1 MTRKGTVGMVDDISS
16 RADLLSRIAKR
27 NLVCGVVGL
36 GYVGLPLA
44 VVLAQAGYTVV
55 GVDAQSS
62 KVLSVNEGHSYIPD
76 ISSELLMS
84 LVALGALR
92 ASDTYEVLK
101 SCDFIAICVPTPLD
115 AHRNPDLSCI
125 EEAARGI
132 GRHLKPGAMVVL
144 ESTTYPGTTQDILCP
159 LLEQVSGLRGGRDF
173 YLGFSP
179 ERVDPGNARFTTEN
193 TPKVVGAIDE
203 ESLACIAAV
212 YETALGAPVVRVSSP
227 AVAEMEKIL
236 ENAYRNV
243 NIALVNE
250 LAMLC
255 ERMGISIWEVVAAA
269 RTKPYGFEAFYP
281 GPGPGGHCIPLDPA
295 YLSWKAREYGF
306 TTSLLDN
313 AMRVNDSMPRYCVDR
328 AARVLNT
335 QGKPL
340 SGSRVLLLGVA
351 YKPQV
356 SDCRESPALRIAEL
370 LERAGAQVSYYDPF
384 VPTCVI
390 GESKRS
396 GLEGLTPQAVADAD
410 LVMITCA
417 HTAVDYALVKQHAKA
432 ILDTVNAM
440 EAVVDRSAIEVL

>member
-1 MTRKGTVGMVDDISS
+1 M
-16 RADLLSRIAKR
+16 
-27 NLVCGVVGL
+27 VGL

-44 VVLAQAGYTVV
+44 VTLARAGYTVV
-55 GVDAQSS
+55 GVDVQHS
-62 KVLSVNEGHSYIPD
+62 KVASVNAGCSYIPD
-76 ISSELLMS
+76 ISSECLS
-84 LVALGALR
+84 PLVAQGVLW
-92 ASDTYEVLK
+92 ASDTYEALEP
-101 SCDFIAICVPTPLD
+101 CDFIAVCVPTPLD
-115 AHRNPDLSCI
+115 AHRDPDLSCI
-125 EEAARGI
+125 EEAIRGI

-144 ESTTYPGTTQDILCP
+144 ESTTYPGTTQDIVQP
-159 LLEQVSGLRGGRDF
+159 LLEQASGLRGGHDF

-179 ERVDPGNARFTTEN
+179 ERVDPGNAFFTTEN
-193 TPKVVGAIDE
+193 TPKVVGAIDD
-203 ESLACIAAV
+203 ESLTRIAAV
-212 YETALGAPVVRVSSP
+212 YEAALGGSVVRVSSP

-236 ENAYRNV
+236 ENAYRSV

-255 ERMGISIWEVVAAA
+255 DRMGINIWEVIAAA

-313 AMRVNDSMPRYCVDR
+313 AIRVNDGMPRYCVDR
-328 AARVLNT
+328 AVRVLNT
-335 QGKPL
+335 RGKPL

-370 LERAGAQVSYYDPF
+370 LERAGARVSYYDPF

-390 GESKRS
+390 GGSERS
-396 GLEGLTPQAVADAD
+396 GLEELTSRAVSDAD

-417 HTAVDYALVKQHAKA
+417 HTAVDYALVQQYAQA

-440 EAVVDRSAIEVL
+440 GAVADRFAIEVL